1 MFERFTGEARQV
13 IVDAQEVA
21 REMRHNHIGTE
32 HMLLG
37 VMRLS
42 PDVAVRKSLTTLG
55 LTPEGLW
62 AAVEQAV
69 APGTSDRKG
78 HIPFTPR
85 AKKVMELSLR
95 ESLRLGHDFIGPEH
109 LVLGIVAE
117 GEGVAAQVLARDA
130 GGLDQVRQALAV
142 PPGRRGSVPRTPA
155 AERIVA
161 VAEQIAAGGPVG
173 SHHFL
178 EALMQVDTG
187 MAAKVLTQLGVTAE
201 SIIAGVDA
209 GDLAATSD
217 ITPEQAAAST
227 MRWEVGEDTAT
238 LTIGD
243 DETVAR
249 LRALIAE
256 SEALNGDGPLAGPFI
271 TLHRAVHQFTDT
283 VDGFLQL
290 NETSVE
296 QRRSL
301 RDRLRRRGRP

>member
-1 MFERFTGEARQV
+1 MFERFTVEARQAV
-13 IVDAQEVA
+13 VDAQEIA

-32 HMLLG
+32 HVLLG
-37 VMRLS
+37 VMRLP
-42 PDVAVRKSLTTLG
+42 PDAPVRKSLTTLG
-55 LTPEGLW
+55 LTPESLW
-62 AAVEQAV
+62 AAVERAV
-69 APGTSDRKG
+69 EPGTSDRAG

-95 ESLRLGHDFIGPEH
+95 ESLRLGHDHIGPEH
-109 LVLGIVAE
+109 LVLGMVAE
-117 GEGVAAQVLARDA
+117 GSCVAAQVLTGETA
-130 GGLDQVRQALAV
+130 GLDHVRRALAAQ
-142 PPGRRGSVPRTPA
+142 PAARGSVTRTPA

-209 GDLAATSD
+209 EDLAATSD
-217 ITPEQAAAST
+217 ITPEQAAAAT

-243 DETVAR
+243 EETVAR
-249 LRALIAE
+249 LRVLIAE
-256 SEALNGDGPLAGPFI
+256 AEALSGDGPLAGPFI
-271 TLHRAVHQFTDT
+271 TLHRAVHHFTDT
-283 VDGFLQL
+283 VDGYLQL
-290 NETSVE
+290 DETSAE
-296 QRRSL
+296 RRRSL